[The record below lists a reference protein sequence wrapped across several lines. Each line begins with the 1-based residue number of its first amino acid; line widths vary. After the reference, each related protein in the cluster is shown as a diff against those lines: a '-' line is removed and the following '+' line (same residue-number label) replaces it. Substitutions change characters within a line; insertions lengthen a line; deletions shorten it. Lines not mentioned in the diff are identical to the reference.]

1 MRHSLS
7 DESTRAATVL
17 SSWCTFPELV
27 PRSEIVSVFKE
38 KSSRM
43 GSKAKGKGRD
53 ISITDTSNSPIDVD
67 MDSNKSS
74 T

>member
-1 MRHSLS
+1 MRHSLT

-27 PRSEIVSVFKE
+27 PRSEIVSIFKE

-43 GSKAKGKGRD
+43 GSKAAKAKSKGKD
-53 ISITDTSNSPIDVD
+53 ISTTDTSNSPIDVD
-67 MDSNKSS
+67 DG
-74 T
+74 